1 MRYFFQNLHSRNAV
15 LYYFGWL
22 CLLAAAVTTVMI
34 FADDTIVL
42 GINAWIKPTK
52 FLLSTVIFAWSMG
65 WYLYYLES
73 PRKTIS
79 YTVMAVLVMSFELV
93 IITWQAAN
101 GRLSHFNISSPLYLN
116 LYNAMGVAIV
126 ILVFWTLYINV
137 VFFTKKNIK
146 IPRPYLWGIRLGLL
160 MFIIFSL
167 EGGIM
172 AAQLRHTIGAEDG
185 GAGIPF
191 VNWSGAYGDLR
202 VAHFFGIHALQIL
215 PITGYFIAKNS
226 RQLFVVAG
234 LYFVLV
240 SILFAQAMQGI
251 PVFHL

>member
-1 MRYFFQNLHSRNAV
+1 MSFFFKNLYSRNAV

-79 YTVMAVLVMSFELV
+79 YTVMTVLVMSFELV

-137 VFFTKKNIK
+137 VFFTKKNINA
-146 IPRPYLWGIRLGLL
+146 PRPYIWGIRLGLL
-160 MFIIFSL
+160 MFIIFHWKVALWRHSS
-167 EGGIM
+167 GIPLALRM
-172 AAQLRHTIGAEDG
+172 AA
-185 GAGIPF
+185 
-191 VNWSGAYGDLR
+191 
-202 VAHFFGIHALQIL
+202 
-215 PITGYFIAKNS
+215 
-226 RQLFVVAG
+226 
-234 LYFVLV
+234 
-240 SILFAQAMQGI
+240 
-251 PVFHL
+251 PVFHSSTGAAPMAICAWRISSAYMPCRYCR